1 VTEHWSLRTRLL
13 TALVTLAAAL
23 FGLSSVQNYLAWR
36 DTSGRLFDGSLRGSA
51 GLLLQLAEHEIA
63 EHGQVLGIALLRAET
78 SAGPYGFQFQV
89 WTPDMQAGARSAQL
103 PTTPLLPF
111 TIDGFGWTTI
121 AGERWRAYSVWN
133 NAHTLQIQIA
143 QPQDQ
148 RHLLDRQALLRLL
161 VNAVILLG
169 LAGGFIWWIVTA
181 TIRPLQQTADS
192 VGQRSERD
200 LGTVDTRGA
209 PREVQPLLD
218 ALNHLLRRTAETLQ
232 KERRF
237 TADAAHELRTPLAA
251 IRANAQVLVAARDA
265 AEQQGTARDL
275 IASVD
280 RSTRLVEQLLA
291 LARADQADNSAQQ
304 QEVDLA
310 AITAEQLQAHAA
322 LAVRQRIA
330 LRGNL
335 QAVQLRGDPA
345 LLAVLVRNL
354 VDNALRY
361 TPAGGAVQVST
372 ATQGNWAILEVDD
385 SGPGIPV
392 EERQRVFERFYRVAG
407 VRATG
412 SGLGLSIVQ
421 RIAELHGAS
430 VSLTEGPAGA
440 GTRVRVMFPL
450 LHF

>member
-1 VTEHWSLRTRLL
+1 VTERWSLRTRLL

-36 DTSGRLFDGSLRGSA
+36 ETSGRLFDGSLRESA
-51 GLLLQLAEHEIA
+51 GLLMQLVEHEIA
-63 EHGQVLGIALLRAET
+63 EHGRILGIALLRAET
-78 SAGPYGFQFQV
+78 SASPYGFQFQV
-89 WTPDMQAGARSAQL
+89 WTPDMQAGVRSAQL

-111 TIDGFGWTTI
+111 ATEGFGWTSI
-121 AGERWRAYSVWN
+121 AGERWRAYAVWN
-133 NAHTLQIQIA
+133 SDHTLQIQIA
-143 QPQDQ
+143 QPQHQ
-148 RHLLDRQALLRLL
+148 RHALDRQALLRLL
-161 VNAVILLG
+161 ANAVVLLG
-169 LAGGFIWWIVTA
+169 LAGAFIWWIVTA

-192 VGQRSERD
+192 VAQRSERD
-200 LGTVDTRGA
+200 LGAVDTRGA
-209 PREVQPLLD
+209 PCEVLPLLD

-265 AEQQGTARDL
+265 AEQENTAQDL

-291 LARADQADNSAQQ
+291 LARADQSDDSGQVQQ
-304 QEVDLA
+304 VDLA
-310 AITAEQLQAHAA
+310 AVAAEQLRAHDA
-322 LAVRQRIA
+322 LAVRRGIT
-330 LRGNL
+330 LRGEL
-335 QAVQLRGDPA
+335 QAASLQGDPA
-345 LLAVLVRNL
+345 LLAALVRNL

-361 TPAGGAVQVST
+361 TPAGGAVQVTT
-372 ATQGNWAILEVDD
+372 ATQGNWAVLDVDD

-392 EERQRVFERFYRVAG
+392 AERQRVFERFYRVAG
-407 VRATG
+407 ARATG
-412 SGLGLSIVQ
+412 SGLGLSIVL
-421 RIAELHGAS
+421 RIAEVHGAN
-430 VSLTEGPAGA
+430 VSITEGPAGA